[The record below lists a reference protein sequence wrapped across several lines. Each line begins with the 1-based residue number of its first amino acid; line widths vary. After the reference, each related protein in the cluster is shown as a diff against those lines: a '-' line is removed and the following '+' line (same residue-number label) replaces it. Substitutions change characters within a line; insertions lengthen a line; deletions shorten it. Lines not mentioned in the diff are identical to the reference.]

1 MNYIVRGLADLK
13 YSIGIGCLIYAILFL
28 IMYAFKKRKE
38 ISWKCISE
46 LIFCIYGV
54 LLLKQVGIFSLHF
67 SFNGIMSYNIIPF
80 IGSSFVPVVL
90 NFILFVPYGFLL
102 PVVFSSCKWNWKR
115 ILCVG
120 SLTSLTIELMQMF
133 GGRYAEIDDFLIN
146 ALGALTGYFFYACLL
161 NFRKNK
167 KKTISSLVVLTITL
181 VVCFSGI
188 YYVGD
193 NSEQQPDGFSA
204 VESNISVIQIYYNG
218 ESQVIPVDSY
228 VYRYFVTQI
237 SNCGGHLLEIE
248 NNLDGDVTNNK
259 DCFMEILFTEPQ
271 NISFENAKDLSIS
284 DADRVMYNASKNILY
299 WGFSSYQYY
308 VDYTRLDAQ
317 LEENK
322 ADILAQYQELQ
333 KLIAQHFE

>member
-28 IMYAFKKRKE
+28 IMYTFKKRKE

-146 ALGALTGYFFYACLL
+146 ASGAVTGYFFYACLL

-167 KKTISSLVVLTITL
+167 
-181 VVCFSGI
+181 
-188 YYVGD
+188 
-193 NSEQQPDGFSA
+193 
-204 VESNISVIQIYYNG
+204 
-218 ESQVIPVDSY
+218 
-228 VYRYFVTQI
+228 
-237 SNCGGHLLEIE
+237 
-248 NNLDGDVTNNK
+248 
-259 DCFMEILFTEPQ
+259 
-271 NISFENAKDLSIS
+271 
-284 DADRVMYNASKNILY
+284 
-299 WGFSSYQYY
+299 
-308 VDYTRLDAQ
+308 
-317 LEENK
+317 
-322 ADILAQYQELQ
+322 
-333 KLIAQHFE
+333 